1 MLADTKA
8 LENLCTSRRCW
19 GVDLPVRWHVW
30 LEKMEIG
37 VEVLPAHLCDR
48 LAGAMSGAA
57 YPGQGQ
63 HLRGVAASG
72 LISIISSS
80 PWGVASDV

>member
-37 VEVLPAHLCDR
+37 VEVPAWPGLCPEQLILDR
-48 LAGAMSGAA
+48 
-57 YPGQGQ
+57 
-63 HLRGVAASG
+63 AS
-72 LISIISSS
+72 ISV
-80 PWGVASDV
+80 G